1 MEQREA
7 VLRSSC
13 WYTDKLVLFLFHSKK
28 KQFCSFVS
36 KKSQA
41 QDIFGYMVLK
51 ECKPRAAAPML
62 MGFVR
67 VHNTFF
73 TSNTIFTKPLELTNR
88 FCM

>member
-13 WYTDKLVLFLFHSKK
+13 WYTDKLVLFLFLSKK

-51 ECKPRAAAPML
+51 ECKPRAAPML
-62 MGFVR
+62 TGFVW

-73 TSNTIFTKPLELTNR
+73 YFE
-88 FCM
+88 